1 MGQFGQGGHVAGAV
15 RTEPAVVFTVGED
28 GAIEPRMVM
37 IGLTDWDRTQV
48 VSGLDEG
55 DYVALIGVA
64 RLQAEREE
72 FMERMRSNMGGGNPF
87 GMGGMPGM
95 RGGMRGP
102 H

>member
-1 MGQFGQGGHVAGAV
+1 MGQFGQGRPVMGAV
-15 RTEPAVVFTVGED
+15 RTEMAMVFVVGED
-28 GAIEPRMVM
+28 GALEPRLVM

-72 FMERMRSNMGGGNPF
+72 FMERMRSNMGGNPF
-87 GMGGMPGM
+87 GMGGMGM
-95 RGGMRGP
+95 RGGRPP

>member
-1 MGQFGQGGHVAGAV
+1 
-15 RTEPAVVFTVGED
+15 
-28 GAIEPRMVM
+28 MVM

-55 DYVALIGVA
+55 EYVALIGVA

-72 FMERMRSNMGGGNPF
+72 FMERMRSNMGGNPF
-87 GMGGMPGM
+87 GRGGMPGM
-95 RGGMRGP
+95 RGGRAP